1 MKRIVILGA
10 GTGGTMMA
18 NKLRRE
24 LDRDE
29 WDITIIDQ
37 NNKHIYQPGL
47 LFVPFQMLKPAEI
60 VKTRREFLPSGVN
73 FVIDEITKV
82 DAKANTVHTAKNRYR
97 YDKLVISTGCRLAPE
112 EIPGMVEGMKKNVH
126 DFYTL
131 EGATRLSRAMQEF
144 QGGKIV
150 MHISEMPFKCPV
162 APIEFVFLA
171 DWYFEEKG
179 IRDKVEIE
187 FVTPLGGMFTKP
199 VATKVFASAAQDKNI
214 SVVPEFAI
222 IEVHPETNEIES
234 ADGTRVGYD
243 LLVTVPPNMGS
254 QVLFE
259 SGITDELC
267 WVNTDKN
274 KLKAVG
280 HDNIYVLGDAT
291 NVPTSK
297 AGSVAH
303 FESEILAEN
312 ILAEIAG
319 QEPHADFDGH
329 SNCFIESGYNKAYLI
344 DFNYTQEPLPGK
356 FPVPAVGPFEL
367 LGDTEINHMGKLL
380 FKWTYWNVL
389 LKGTE
394 IPVVGPEMSLLGKK
408 FQC

>member
-1 MKRIVILGA
+1 MKKIVILGA
-10 GTGGTMMA
+10 GTAGTMMA

-24 LDRDE
+24 LSRDE
-29 WDITIIDQ
+29 WDITIIDRD
-37 NNKHIYQPGL
+37 NKHIYQPGL
-47 LFVPFQMLKPAEI
+47 LFVPFQMLKPSEV
-60 VKTRREFLPSGVN
+60 VKTRREFLPTGVN

-82 DAKANTVHTAKNRYR
+82 DAEANTVFTAKHTFR
-97 YDKLVISTGCRLAPE
+97 YDNLIISTGCRLAPE
-112 EIPGMVEGMKKNVH
+112 EVPGMVEGMQKNVH
-126 DFYTL
+126 DFYTF
-131 EGATRLSRAMQEF
+131 EGATRLSKAMQEF
-144 QGGKIV
+144 KGGKIV

-171 DWYFEEKG
+171 DWYFQEKG

-187 FVTPLGGMFTKP
+187 FVTPLTGMFTKP
-199 VATKVFASAAQDKNI
+199 IATQVFNTAATDKNI
-214 SVVPEFAI
+214 STVTDFAI
-222 IEVHPETNEIES
+222 SEVLHETNEIEGM
-234 ADGTRVGYD
+234 DGTRVSYD

-259 SGITDELC
+259 SGLTDELC
-267 WVNTDKN
+267 WVNTDKQ

-280 HDNIYVLGDAT
+280 HDNIYVLGDTT

-303 FESEILAEN
+303 FESEILTEN
-312 ILAEIAG
+312 MLAEIEG

-329 SNCFIESGYNKAYLI
+329 SNCFIESGFNKAYLI
-344 DFNYTQEPLPGK
+344 DFNYTQEPLLGK
-356 FPVPAVGPFEL
+356 FPVPAVGPFDL

-389 LKGTE
+389 LRGTE
-394 IPVVGPEMSLLGKK
+394 IPVVGPDMSMEGKRL
-408 FQC
+408 

>member
-1 MKRIVILGA
+1 MKKIVILGA

-24 LDRDE
+24 LDKDE
-29 WDITIIDQ
+29 WDITIIDRDNQ
-37 NNKHIYQPGL
+37 HIYQPGL
-47 LFVPFQMLKPAEI
+47 LFVPFQMLKPSDI
-60 VKTRREFLPSGVN
+60 VKTRREFLPIGVD
-73 FVIDEITKV
+73 FVIDEVSRI
-82 DAKANTVHTAKNRYR
+82 DAANNTIYTAKNNKYK
-97 YDKLVISTGCRLAPE
+97 YDALIISTGCRLAPE

-131 EGATRLSRAMQEF
+131 EGAKRLSKAMQNF

-171 DWYFEEKG
+171 DWYFQEKG

-199 VATKVFASAAQDKNI
+199 VATSVFSSAALDKGI
-214 SVVPEFAI
+214 SIVTDFSITDVLT
-222 IEVHPETNEIES
+222 ETNEIES
-234 ADGTRVGYD
+234 ADGKRVSYD
-243 LLVTVPPNMGS
+243 LLVTIPPNMGS
-254 QVLFE
+254 QFLFD
-259 SGITDELC
+259 SGVTDELC
-267 WVNTDKN
+267 WMNTDKH

-297 AGSVAH
+297 AGSVTH
-303 FESEILAEN
+303 FESEILTEN
-312 ILAEIAG
+312 ILAEISG
-319 QEPHADFDGH
+319 QKPKADFDGH
-329 SNCFIESGYNKAYLI
+329 SNCFIESGFNKAYLI
-344 DFNYTQEPLPGK
+344 DFNYTQEPLKGK
-356 FPVPAVGPFEL
+356 FPLPAIGPFEL
-367 LGDTEINHMGKLL
+367 LGDTEINHMGKLM

-394 IPVVGPEMSLLGKK
+394 IPIVGPGMSMAGKK
-408 FQC
+408 MM

>member
-18 NKLRRE
+18 NKLHRE
-24 LDRDE
+24 LDHDE
-29 WDITIIDQ
+29 WEITIIDR

-47 LFVPFQMLKPAEI
+47 LFIPFQMLKPSD
-60 VKTRREFLPSGVN
+60 VTKTRSEFLPTGVN
-73 FVIDEITKV
+73 FVIGEVTKI
-82 DAKANTVHTAKNRYR
+82 DTGSNTVHTEKGKYP
-97 YDKLVISTGCRLAPE
+97 YDKLIISSGCRLAPE
-112 EIPGMVEGMKKNVH
+112 EIPGMVEGMAKNVH

-131 EGATRLSRAMQEF
+131 EGAKRLSKALQNFE
-144 QGGKIV
+144 GGKIV

-171 DWYFEEKG
+171 DWYFQEKG

-187 FVTPLGGMFTKP
+187 FVTPLTGMFTKP
-199 VATKVFASAAQDKNI
+199 VATKVFSSAAEDKNI
-214 SVVPEFAI
+214 NIVTDFAI
-222 IEVHPETNEIES
+222 IEVDHVNNEIES
-234 ADGTRVGYD
+234 ADGSRVKYD
-243 LLVTVPPNMGS
+243 LLVTIPPNMGS
-254 QVLFE
+254 QVLFD
-259 SGITDELC
+259 SKITDELC
-267 WVNTDKN
+267 WVNTDKH

-297 AGSVAH
+297 AGSVTH
-303 FESEILAEN
+303 FESEILTEN

-329 SNCFIESGYNKAYLI
+329 SNCFIESGYNKAFLI

-356 FPVPAVGPFEL
+356 FPLPAIGPFDL
-367 LGDTEINHMGKLL
+367 LGDTEMNHMGKMM
-380 FKWTYWNVL
+380 FKWTYWNIL

-394 IPVVGPEMSLLGKK
+394 IPVVGPGMSMLGKK
-408 FQC
+408 SM